1 VSESSKKI
9 NLGFRV
15 SPERQE
21 ELKIVSARRRQS
33 LQRMLEEG
41 LDLLIKERPNSEP
54 ARSDAA
60 KDVRWHEL
68 LDVVL
73 IDGTQ
78 KQKEWLTGNLQTF
91 AELIRRIK
99 AEASSSE
106 SPEESRLLTD
116 FRSGSYNQR
125 QRMLAEGAKNQD
137 LGPEVMPSSKRPRG
151 ASLDNSNQ
159 KRHRKYIR

>member
-1 VSESSKKI
+1 
-9 NLGFRV
+9 
-15 SPERQE
+15 
-21 ELKIVSARRRQS
+21 
-33 LQRMLEEG
+33 MLEEG

-99 AEASSSE
+99 AEASSLITRRVKAADGLSIWVLQPASANARRGRKE
-106 SPEESRLLTD
+106 
-116 FRSGSYNQR
+116 SGS
-125 QRMLAEGAKNQD
+125 GAGSYAKF
-137 LGPEVMPSSKRPRG
+137 
-151 ASLDNSNQ
+151 
-159 KRHRKYIR
+159 